1 MNDNDNRVHQMSIR
15 AREFM
20 AQSIEDFVAGG
31 VARQLYADLQ
41 TGITDFAQQAAAHG
55 AGLSDARQ
63 GTSARS
69 DTREAL
75 RQDLELIRAAARVIG
90 VIEQFPRPPQN
101 DDEGLLQLA
110 DVYATHAL
118 PLKAQF
124 IAHELPADFLEDL
137 AANKAAFQAAIV
149 EQANARGDHISARQ
163 ELDDARDH
171 LVTTV
176 RKLDGPVKIRYANN
190 PGKLAEWTAASHIE
204 RPSRRAKAETPP
216 PASPPPRP

>member
-41 TGITDFAQQAAAHG
+41 TGITDFEQQAAAHG

-90 VIEQFPRPPQN
+90 VIGQFPRPPQN

-124 IAHELPADFLEDL
+124 IAHELPADF
-137 AANKAAFQAAIV
+137 
-149 EQANARGDHISARQ
+149 
-163 ELDDARDH
+163 
-171 LVTTV
+171 
-176 RKLDGPVKIRYANN
+176 
-190 PGKLAEWTAASHIE
+190 
-204 RPSRRAKAETPP
+204 
-216 PASPPPRP
+216 